1 MHFKNK
7 NTEFFIILF
16 FGAVSFVAG
25 MNLEDM
31 LNLPEYAIMLI
42 GIGLYIL
49 AYGIY
54 RLRIRLNPLRRIERK
69 IHKLPYKH
77 QQIEMFFDEYIPET
91 RKTFPK
97 TIYKYVYLS
106 DASEA
111 ERIALRSLSDQ
122 VEVDKWILNSSH
134 RTSNENKLYSLAT
147 NSLWFSRSNNPDLND
162 PFEGRRI
169 IYDDDFIPL
178 PKDEIEYWKQYAEA
192 VRNKLFLCCFSKD
205 SDSPPMWAH
214 YANNHKGF
222 CVEYELLEINKQLQF
237 TPIPIIYSNEKVFVG
252 SLFPQSL
259 EKSVTKMI
267 VDGLSTKS
275 TEWSY
280 EKEWRI
286 IRDDSACGDKWN
298 SEKLGALLPMI
309 RPTSIILGCESTSSF
324 QTIVEQY
331 CRENKINLYKME
343 KDNHLYKL
351 NKKVLLSFDTQ
362 DI

>member
-49 AYGIY
+49 VYGIY

-122 VEVDKWILNSSH
+122 AEVDKWILNSSH

-178 PKDEIEYWKQYAEA
+178 PKDEIEYWKQYAEDI
-192 VRNKLFLCCFSKD
+192 RNKLFLCCFSNKLH
-205 SDSPPMWAH
+205 SPTMWAH
-214 YANNHKGF
+214 YANKYKGF
-222 CVEYELLEINKQLQF
+222 CLEF
-237 TPIPIIYSNEKVFVG
+237 E
-252 SLFPQSL
+252 
-259 EKSVTKMI
+259 I
-267 VDGLSTKS
+267 VDPRNLWEVDYGYGK
-275 TEWSY
+275 
-280 EKEWRI
+280 
-286 IRDDSACGDKWN
+286 N
-298 SEKLGALLPMI
+298 LPNFEI
-309 RPTSIILGCESTSSF
+309 DVILK
-324 QTIVEQY
+324 
-331 CRENKINLYKME
+331 R
-343 KDNHLYKL
+343 
-351 NKKVLLSFDTQ
+351 
-362 DI
+362 

>member
-25 MNLEDM
+25 MTLEDM

-42 GIGLYIL
+42 GLGLCIL
-49 AYGIY
+49 AYGIHK
-54 RLRIRLNPLRRIERK
+54 LRIRLNPLRRIEQK
-69 IHKLPYKH
+69 IHKLSYKH

-122 VEVDKWILNSSH
+122 VEVNKWILNSSH

-169 IYDDDFIPL
+169 IYDDDFIAL
-178 PKDEIEYWKQYAEA
+178 PKEEIEYWKQYAEDI
-192 VRNKLFLCCFSKD
+192 RNKLFLCCFSKKIH
-205 SDSPPMWAH
+205 SPTMWAH
-214 YANNHKGF
+214 YANNYKGF
-222 CVEYELLEINKQLQF
+222 CLEFEIVDPHDLWEVDYGYGKNLPNFEIDGLKKDLWEDRITREEAFQCLEKLHIHWATSKHGDWEYENEIRALF
-237 TPIPIIYSNEKVFVG
+237 TNLDCESNITYDKIGIKLSAIIIGHNCTKEHKDFLTCIANELAIPIKVT
-252 SLFPQSL
+252 SLNTMS
-259 EKSVTKMI
+259 I
-267 VDGLSTKS
+267 NYID
-275 TEWSY
+275 
-280 EKEWRI
+280 I
-286 IRDDSACGDKWN
+286 I
-298 SEKLGALLPMI
+298 EY
-309 RPTSIILGCESTSSF
+309 CE
-324 QTIVEQY
+324 
-331 CRENKINLYKME
+331 
-343 KDNHLYKL
+343 
-351 NKKVLLSFDTQ
+351 
-362 DI
+362 

>member
-54 RLRIRLNPLRRIERK
+54 RLRISLNPLMRIERK

-122 VEVDKWILNSSH
+122 SKVDKWILNSSH

-178 PKDEIEYWKQYAEA
+178 PKDEIEYWKQYTEA
-192 VRNKLFLCCFSKD
+192 VRNKLFLCCFSKY

-214 YANNHKGF
+214 YANNYKGF
-222 CVEYELLEINKQLQF
+222 CLEFEIVDPHDLWEVDYGYGKNLPNFEIDGLRKDLWEDRITREEAFQC
-237 TPIPIIYSNEKVFVG
+237 
-252 SLFPQSL
+252 L
-259 EKSVTKMI
+259 EKLHIHWASSKHGDWKYENEIRALFTDLDNESNI
-267 VDGLSTKS
+267 
-275 TEWSY
+275 SY
-280 EKEWRI
+280 EKIGIKLSAI
-286 IRDDSACGDKWN
+286 IIGHNCDEEYCKFLAYIADKL
-298 SEKLGALLPMI
+298 SIPIKTTALNT
-309 RPTSIILGCESTSSF
+309 TSRNYLDIIDY
-324 QTIVEQY
+324 VE
-331 CRENKINLYKME
+331 
-343 KDNHLYKL
+343 
-351 NKKVLLSFDTQ
+351 
-362 DI
+362 